1 MSALARRHT
10 PPGAGRRI
18 LWGLLCGMGAGIAQ
32 AQPLDLLTA
41 WQRAGQ
47 HDATWQAAQA
57 TASAG
62 REAVAIARAELRPQ
76 IALAATRSHNEVRYA
91 DQPGAVQRYQSG
103 NQSLSLRQ
111 PLYNALLQKGVTKAQ
126 AEVRDV
132 EARLEQERSDLLTRV
147 TDAYFESL
155 LAQDQLQ
162 MLQDQLAYA
171 QVQMDA
177 ADKGLAAG
185 SGTRTDV
192 DEARS
197 RRDLLQAQVLEARQ
211 ARQWSL
217 QVLQDLVQQPVT
229 DVVRVRDDADL
240 TIPLAGASELSLA
253 QWQDAARQQSPELQA
268 LQAQLDA
275 AEVDIGRA
283 RAGHRPTLDM
293 VLQWQR
299 NDRDSVTSASARYRQ
314 GVAMLQFNMPLYA
327 GGGVDAAVRQALAQ
341 RERADRA
348 LEAARREL
356 GSRVTREWRNVT
368 EGRARIAAFEQA
380 VHSARQLV
388 HATQQSQR
396 AGVRSHLDVLDA
408 QEQLGTALTERAR
421 ARYQLLVA
429 SVRLAVLAGA
439 ADETLVRAVNQQLQ
453 TGPPPS
459 AGPAR

>member
-1 MSALARRHT
+1 MSRVVHTRSLVRFARHALWLLT
-10 PPGAGRRI
+10 WTAG
-18 LWGLLCGMGAGIAQ
+18 LAQ
-32 AQPLDLLTA
+32 AQPLDLLSA

-47 HDATWQAAQA
+47 HDAAWQAAQA

-62 REAVAIARAELRPQ
+62 REAVAIARAELKPQ

-91 DQPGAVQRYQSG
+91 DEPGAPQRYQSG
-103 NQSLSLRQ
+103 NQSLTLRQ
-111 PLYNALLQKGVTKAQ
+111 PLYNALLQAGVTKAQ

-132 EARLEQERSDLLTRV
+132 DARLEQERSSLLTRV

-162 MLQDQLAYA
+162 MLQDQLSYA

-192 DEARS
+192 DEARA

-211 ARQWSL
+211 ALQWSL

-240 TIPLAGASELSLA
+240 VAPLAGVPDHSLA
-253 QWQDAARQQSPELQA
+253 QWQATAQQRSPELQA
-268 LQAQLDA
+268 LQAQLDV
-275 AEVDIGRA
+275 AEVDVSRA
-283 RAGHRPTLDM
+283 RAGHRPTLDL
-293 VLQWQR
+293 VWQWQR
-299 NDRDSVTSASARYRQ
+299 NDRDSVTSSSARYRQ
-314 GVAMLQFNMPLYA
+314 GLAMLQFNLPLYA

-341 RERADRA
+341 RERAERS

-356 GSRVTREWRNVT
+356 GSRVAREWRNVT
-368 EGRARIAAFEQA
+368 EGRARIAAFETA

-408 QEQLGTALTERAR
+408 QERLGTAQTERAR

-429 SVRLAVLAGA
+429 SVRLAALGGV
-439 ADETLVRAVNQQLQ
+439 ADEPLVQAINQQLKK
-453 TGPPPS
+453 TP
-459 AGPAR
+459 

>member
-1 MSALARRHT
+1 MSGVAHLHT
-10 PPGAGRRI
+10 RAGAGWRSLGVL
-18 LWGLLCGMGAGIAQ
+18 LWVMGAGFAQ

-57 TASAG
+57 TANAG
-62 REAVAIARAELRPQ
+62 REAVAIARAELKPQ
-76 IALAATRSHNEVRYA
+76 ISLSATRSHNEVRYA
-91 DQPGAVQRYQSG
+91 DSAAVQRYQSG
-103 NQSLSLRQ
+103 NQSLTLRQ
-111 PLYNALLQKGVTKAQ
+111 PLYNALLRTGVEKAQ

-132 EARLEQERSDLLTRV
+132 DARLEQERSSLLTRV

-155 LAQDQLQ
+155 LAQDQVQ

-177 ADKGLAAG
+177 ADKGLLAG

-192 DEARS
+192 DEARA

-217 QVLQDLVQQPVT
+217 QVLQDLVQQPVN
-229 DVVRVRDDADL
+229 DVARVRDDADL
-240 TIPLAGASELSLA
+240 TAPLAGVPERSLA

-275 AEVDIGRA
+275 AELQIGQA

-293 VLQWQR
+293 LLQWQR
-299 NDRDSVTSASARYRQ
+299 SDRDSVTSSSASYRQ
-314 GVAMLQFNMPLYA
+314 GVVMLQFNLPLYA
-327 GGGVDAAVRQALAQ
+327 GGGVDAAVRQSLAQ

-356 GSRVTREWRNVT
+356 GSRVMREWRNVT

-380 VHSARQLV
+380 VLSAQQLV
-388 HATQQSQR
+388 HATQQSQK
-396 AGVRSHLDVLDA
+396 AGVRSQLDVLDA
-408 QEQLGTALTERAR
+408 QERLGTALTERAR

-439 ADETLVRAVNQQLQ
+439 ADETLVRAVNRQLH
-453 TGPPPS
+453 P
-459 AGPAR
+459 

>member
-1 MSALARRHT
+1 MSHDVCRHT
-10 PPGAGRRI
+10 SVNTGHRALWAL
-18 LWGLLCGMGAGIAQ
+18 LWGLGAGLAQ
-32 AQPLDLLTA
+32 AQSLDLMTI
-41 WQRAGQ
+41 WQRASQ

-62 REAVAIARAELRPQ
+62 REAEAIARAELRPQ
-76 IALAATRSHNEVRYA
+76 IALSATRSHNEVRYA
-91 DQPGAVQRYQSG
+91 DEAAVQRYQSG
-103 NQSLSLRQ
+103 SQSLTLRQ
-111 PLYNALLQKGVTKAQ
+111 PLYNQRLQAGLARAQ
-126 AEVRDV
+126 ADVRDV
-132 EARLEQERSDLLTRV
+132 DARLEQERSDLLTRV
-147 TDAYFESL
+147 TDAYFEAL

-162 MLQDQLAYA
+162 MLQDQLANA

-177 ADKGLAAG
+177 AAKGLLAG

-192 DEARS
+192 DEAQS

-217 QVLQDLVQQPVT
+217 QVLQNLVQQPVT
-229 DVVRVRDDADL
+229 DVSRVREDADL
-240 TIPLAGASELSLA
+240 TIPLANAPDHSLT
-253 QWQDAARQQSPELQA
+253 QWQEAALRQSPELQA

-275 AEVDIGRA
+275 AEVDVRRA

-299 NDRDSVTSASARYRQ
+299 NDRDSVTSSRSSYRQ
-314 GVAMLQFNMPLYA
+314 GAAMLQFNLPLYA
-327 GGGVDAAVRQALAQ
+327 GGGVDAAVRQSLAQ

-356 GSRVTREWRNVT
+356 GSRVAREWRNVT

-380 VHSARQLV
+380 VLSARQLV

-408 QEQLGTALTERAR
+408 QERLGTAQTERAR

-429 SVRLAVLAGA
+429 SVRLAVLAGI
-439 ADETLVRAVNQQLQ
+439 ADEPLVRAINQQLQ
-453 TGPPPS
+453 TV
-459 AGPAR
+459 PAVPATLAQ

>member
-1 MSALARRHT
+1 MSHAAHRRT
-10 PPGAGRRI
+10 PAGAGRLALWVL
-18 LWGLLCGMGAGIAQ
+18 LWGTGAGFAQ

-57 TASAG
+57 TANAG
-62 REAVAIARAELRPQ
+62 REAVAIARAELKPQ
-76 IALAATRSHNEVRYA
+76 IALAATRSHNEVRYS
-91 DQPGAVQRYQSG
+91 DEVAVQRYQSG
-103 NQSLSLRQ
+103 NQSLTLRQ
-111 PLYNALLQKGVTKAQ
+111 PLYNALLQTGLAKAQ

-132 EARLEQERSDLLTRV
+132 DARLEQERSSLLTRV
-147 TDAYFESL
+147 TDAYFEAL
-155 LAQDQLQ
+155 LAQDQQL
-162 MLQDQLAYA
+162 MLQDQLGYA

-177 ADKGLAAG
+177 AAKGVLAG

-192 DEARS
+192 DEAKS

-229 DVVRVRDDADL
+229 DLVRVREDADL
-240 TIPLAGASELSLA
+240 TTPLAGVPDHSLA
-253 QWQDAARQQSPELQA
+253 QWQDTAQQRSPELQA
-268 LQAQLDA
+268 LQAQLEA

-299 NDRDSVTSASARYRQ
+299 NDRDSVTSSSARYRQ
-314 GVAMLQFNMPLYA
+314 GVAMLQFNLPLYA

-356 GSRVTREWRNVT
+356 GSRVAREWRNVT
-368 EGRARIAAFEQA
+368 EGRARIAAFETAMQ
-380 VHSARQLV
+380 SARQLV

-408 QEQLGTALTERAR
+408 QERLGTALTERAR

-439 ADETLVRAVNQQLQ
+439 ADEPLVRAVNQQLH
-453 TGPPPS
+453 
-459 AGPAR
+459 R

>member
-1 MSALARRHT
+1 MSPATRHHPLRNTGRRALWVLLWSL
-10 PPGAGRRI
+10 GAG
-18 LWGLLCGMGAGIAQ
+18 CAQ
-32 AQPLDLLTA
+32 AQALDLLTI

-47 HDATWQAAQA
+47 QDATWQAAQA

-62 REAVAIARAELRPQ
+62 REVVDVARAELRPQ
-76 IALAATRSHNEVRYA
+76 IALAASRSHNEVRYA
-91 DQPGAVQRYQSG
+91 DETTVQRYQSG
-103 NQSLSLRQ
+103 SQSLTLRQ
-111 PLYNALLQKGVTKAQ
+111 PLYNRRLQAGLAKAQ
-126 AEVRDV
+126 ADARDV
-132 EARLEQERSDLLTRV
+132 DARLEQERGNLLTRV
-147 TDAYFESL
+147 TDAYFQAL

-162 MLQDQLAYA
+162 MLQDQLAKA

-177 ADKGLAAG
+177 AAKGLVAG

-192 DEARS
+192 DEAQS

-211 ARQWSL
+211 AREWGL
-217 QVLQDLVQQPVT
+217 QVLQDMVQQPVT
-229 DVVRVRDDADL
+229 DVERVRDDADL
-240 TIPLAGASELSLA
+240 TAPLADAPELSLA
-253 QWQDAARQQSPELQA
+253 QWQDAAFQKSPELQA
-268 LQAQLDA
+268 LRAQLDA
-275 AEVDIGRA
+275 ADVDISRA

-299 NDRDSVTSASARYRQ
+299 NERDSVVSSHSTYRQ

-348 LEAARREL
+348 LEAARRDL

-380 VHSARQLV
+380 VSSAQQLV

-396 AGVRSHLDVLDA
+396 AGVRSLLDVLDA
-408 QEQLGTALTERAR
+408 QERLGTAQTERAR

-429 SVRLAVLAGA
+429 CVRLAVLAGA
-439 ADETLVRAVNQQLQ
+439 ADEALVRAVNQQL
-453 TGPPPS
+453 TVARPS
-459 AGPAR
+459 PIATAP

>member
-1 MSALARRHT
+1 MSHAAHRCT
-10 PPGAGRRI
+10 SAGAGRLA
-18 LWGLLCGMGAGIAQ
+18 LWGLLWVMGTGFAQ

-57 TASAG
+57 TANAG

-91 DQPGAVQRYQSG
+91 DEAAVQRYQSG
-103 NQSLSLRQ
+103 NQSLTLRQ
-111 PLYNALLQKGVTKAQ
+111 PLYNALLQTGLTKAQ

-132 EARLEQERSDLLTRV
+132 DARLEQERSSLLTRV
-147 TDAYFESL
+147 TDAYFEAL
-155 LAQDQLQ
+155 LAQDQLL
-162 MLQDQLAYA
+162 MLQDQFGYA

-177 ADKGLAAG
+177 AAKGVLAG

-192 DEARS
+192 DEAKS

-229 DVVRVRDDADL
+229 DLVRVREDADL
-240 TIPLAGASELSLA
+240 TTPLAGVPDHSLA
-253 QWQDAARQQSPELQA
+253 QWQDTAQQRSPELQA
-268 LQAQLDA
+268 LQAQLEA

-299 NDRDSVTSASARYRQ
+299 NDRDSVTSSSARYRQ
-314 GVAMLQFNMPLYA
+314 GVAMLQFNLPLYA

-380 VHSARQLV
+380 VQSAQQLV

-408 QEQLGTALTERAR
+408 QERLGTALTERAR

-429 SVRLAVLAGA
+429 SVRLTVLAGT
-439 ADETLVRAVNQQLQ
+439 ADEPLVRAVNQQLL
-453 TGPPPS
+453 
-459 AGPAR
+459 R